1 MLHKG
6 DSYSVPRQSAGTV
19 KDEPGYF
26 PGGSGQCMEGAEVF
40 KKFLKFG
47 ITGGLGTVTNLV
59 LFFILVDGLHLAPS
73 PISAFCFLIAG
84 TQNYLINHLWTFK
97 VENRGTKPSFT
108 LWAKFMISSLCGLAI
123 NLIVLNLLLH
133 FFSWPYTT
141 IPQALGILAGM
152 GVNFLFSNFLVF
164 RP

>member
-1 MLHKG
+1 M
-6 DSYSVPRQSAGTV
+6 
-19 KDEPGYF
+19 
-26 PGGSGQCMEGAEVF
+26 F

-47 ITGGLGTVTNLV
+47 ITGGLGTVTNLI
-59 LFFILVDGLHLAPS
+59 LFFILADKMQFPPS
-73 PISAFCFLIAG
+73 PVSAFCFLIAG

-97 VENRGTKPSFT
+97 VESRGTRPSFS
-108 LWAKFMISSLCGLAI
+108 LWAKFMMSSLFGLAI
-123 NLIVLNLLLH
+123 NLVVLNLLLN
-133 FFSWPYTT
+133 FFTWPYAT

>member
-1 MLHKG
+1 M
-6 DSYSVPRQSAGTV
+6 
-19 KDEPGYF
+19 
-26 PGGSGQCMEGAEVF
+26 F

-59 LFFILVDGLHLAPS
+59 LFFIFADKMNMPPTPVSMA
-73 PISAFCFLIAG
+73 CFIIAG

-97 VENRGTKPSFT
+97 AQSRGTSPSFT
-108 LWAKFMISSLCGLAI
+108 LWGKFMASSLCGLAI
-123 NLIVLNLLLH
+123 NIAVLNLLLY
-133 FFSWPYTT
+133 FLTWPYAT

-164 RP
+164 RKR

>member
-1 MLHKG
+1 M
-6 DSYSVPRQSAGTV
+6 
-19 KDEPGYF
+19 
-26 PGGSGQCMEGAEVF
+26 F

-59 LFFILVDGLHLAPS
+59 LFFILVDCLHFPPS
-73 PISAFCFLIAG
+73 PVSAFCFLIAG

-97 VENRGTKPSFT
+97 MESRGTRPSFS
-108 LWAKFMISSLCGLAI
+108 LWTKFMVSSLFGLAI
-123 NLIVLNLLLH
+123 NLLTLNLLLY
-133 FFSWPYTT
+133 FFTWPYKT

-164 RP
+164 KS